1 VRESVPAVVRR
12 HRRRGQLDR
21 AISFREEQWR
31 VTRDGWTLPGSGFEL
46 IPTGDKVPEHGY
58 RVVNLGIHWAS
69 FASPEEAIAY
79 VNWRKDGF
87 GSQERPIPS

>member
-1 VRESVPAVVRR
+1 M
-12 HRRRGQLDR
+12 
-21 AISFREEQWR
+21 
-31 VTRDGWTLPGSGFEL
+31 
-46 IPTGDKVPEHGY
+46 GDKMPEHGY
-58 RVVNLGIHWAS
+58 RVLHLGIHWAS